1 MADSPSDRGQKAPT
15 GKAATAGKGLA
26 GATDRMTIIGIGGA
40 LTCVVLSMMLDGGS
54 PLVLFKPAPLVL
66 VWGGTLAASMAGVMR
81 SDVRVVRS
89 VMKQATRSPQRVP
102 GEDIGRIVGLAEV
115 ARREGLLALEKAS
128 ADVSDPFF
136 KKGIEL
142 TVDGTDPEEVRE
154 VMEGEIDALRERHK
168 AGAKFFTD
176 MGGFSP
182 TLGILGTVIGLVH
195 VLGNLS
201 TPSALGPAIASAFTA
216 TLWGVL
222 MANLV
227 WLPIANKLHRAS
239 ELEVQN
245 RKLVLDGILAIQA
258 GSSPRMIEAR
268 LLAYLPQSSRE
279 SLRKKK
285 AA

>member
-1 MADSPSDRGQKAPT
+1 MAQASAAPT
-15 GKAATAGKGLA
+15 AGSP
-26 GATDRMTIIGIGGA
+26 GATGVPTRSGPDRMTLIGIGAA
-40 LTCVVLSMMLDGGS
+40 LACVVMSMVLDGGS
-54 PLVLFKPAPLVL
+54 PVTLFKPAPLIL
-66 VWGGTLAASMAGVMR
+66 VWGGTLAASIAGVMR
-81 SDVRVVRS
+81 ADVKTIRS
-89 VMKQATRSPQRVP
+89 VMKRATRGDSHSP
-102 GEDIGRIVGLAEV
+102 GENIEQIVSLAEV

-128 ADVSDPFF
+128 EGITDPFF

-154 VMEGEIDALRERHK
+154 VMEGEIDGLRERHK

-195 VLGNLS
+195 VLANLS
-201 TPSALGPAIASAFTA
+201 TPGALGPSIASAFTA

-222 MANLV
+222 MANLI
-227 WLPIANKLHRAS
+227 WLPIANKLRRIS
-239 ELEVQN
+239 ELEVQT
-245 RKLVLDGILAIQA
+245 RRLVLEGILAIQA

-268 LLAYLPQSSRE
+268 LLAYLPQQQRE
-279 SLRKKK
+279 SVRRKK